1 MLNIPRVAL
10 YARFSSD
17 NQRTESIDAQIRAM
31 KKYCQHEHWQD
42 GATYGDEAKSATTD
56 KRPQFQQ
63 MISDSAKGT
72 FDIVLVHKLDRFS
85 RNRYDSA
92 IYKKRLKKNQ
102 VRLCSVLE
110 RIDDNSPESIL
121 MESLLDGLNEYYS
134 KNLSRETRKGL
145 TENALQ
151 GKSTGGC
158 PPVGF
163 DSDKNN
169 HLVINEHEAEAI
181 RAIFEMYANGYGY
194 TDILN
199 YLHENGYKTKRGTPF
214 LKTSLVTILANEKY
228 AGVYVYNQAVPRKLK
243 NPAYK
248 GKKKPE
254 EEIIRVPGACL
265 AIISH
270 ELYEKVQKRRQHN
283 RDRSG
288 SFYSKEL
295 YLVSGKVIC
304 GICGRVYQGN
314 LRYSSK
320 SHSRFAAYRCET
332 HRAQCGNKEMNKDYL
347 DAYIIELLG
356 QKVFNRRAM
365 KKHIAAL
372 NRYIMQYNDEYDENY
387 TAMKAE
393 LDELTEGLENI
404 TAAIEK
410 GIITDSIIERAEALE
425 TRRNALVAELT
436 GMHQYNALTYE
447 DYEYLIDDF
456 RSIPHNSEKYR
467 SLIQQ
472 FILRITVYPYRMET
486 TLNLGFGITDDLTET
501 VEIRRGDLYA
511 KFKEGK
517 NV

>member
-1 MLNIPRVAL
+1 M
-10 YARFSSD
+10 
-17 NQRTESIDAQIRAM
+17 
-31 KKYCQHEHWQD
+31 
-42 GATYGDEAKSATTD
+42 DEARSATTD

-63 MISDSAKGT
+63 MIADSAKGT
-72 FDIVLVHKLDRFS
+72 FDILLVHKLDRFS
-85 RNRYDSA
+85 RDRYDSA
-92 IYKKRLKKNQ
+92 IYKKRLKKNN

-110 RIDDNSPESIL
+110 RIDDSPESVL
-121 MESLLDGLNEYYS
+121 MESLLEGLSEFYS
-134 KNLSRETRKGL
+134 KNLSREVRKGMQ
-145 TENALQ
+145 ENALQ

-158 PPVGF
+158 APIGF
-163 DSDKNN
+163 DFDENN
-169 HLVINEHEAEAI
+169 HLVINEHEAEAV

-199 YLHENGYKTKRGTPF
+199 YLHDNGYKTKRGTPF
-214 LKTSLVTILANEKY
+214 LKTSLVTILTNEKY

-243 NPAYK
+243 NPAYT

-254 EEIIRVPGACL
+254 EEIIRVPGACP

-270 ELYEKVQKRRQHN
+270 ELYDRVQTRRKRN
-283 RDRSG
+283 RERMG

-320 SHSRFAAYRCET
+320 SHARFAAYRCET
-332 HRAQCGNKEMNKDYL
+332 HKAQCGNKEMNKDYL

-356 QKVFNRRAM
+356 QKVFNKRAM

-372 NRYIMQYNDEYDENY
+372 NRYIMQYNDEYDERY
-387 TAMKAE
+387 AALKAE
-393 LDELTEGLENI
+393 LDEVTEGLENI

-410 GIITDSIIERAEALE
+410 GVITESVIERAEDLE
-425 TRRNALVAELT
+425 SRRNALVIQLAN
-436 GMHQYNALTYE
+436 MHQYNELAFE

-456 RSIPHNSEKYR
+456 RCTPHNSEKFR
-467 SLIQQ
+467 ALIQQ
-472 FILRITVYPYRMET
+472 FISQITVYPYRMET
-486 TLNLGFGITDDLTET
+486 TLNLGFGITDELTET

-511 KFKEGK
+511 KFKEDK